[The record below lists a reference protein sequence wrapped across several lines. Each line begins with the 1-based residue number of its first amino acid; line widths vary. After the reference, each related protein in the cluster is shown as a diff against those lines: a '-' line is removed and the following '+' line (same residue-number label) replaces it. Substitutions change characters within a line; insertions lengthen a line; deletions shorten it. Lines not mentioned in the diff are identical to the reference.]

1 MIKGGTPST
10 QAEIRTHLSPGY
22 QLSWPPFPRKKVLR
36 GSEPCPQSFTLSLPD
51 LFLSVVFI
59 GKDDS
64 SSYFA

>member
-10 QAEIRTHLSPGY
+10 QTEIRTHLSPGY
-22 QLSWPPFPRKKVLR
+22 QLSWLPFPRKKVLR
-36 GSEPCPQSFTLSLPD
+36 GSEQCPQSLTLSLPD